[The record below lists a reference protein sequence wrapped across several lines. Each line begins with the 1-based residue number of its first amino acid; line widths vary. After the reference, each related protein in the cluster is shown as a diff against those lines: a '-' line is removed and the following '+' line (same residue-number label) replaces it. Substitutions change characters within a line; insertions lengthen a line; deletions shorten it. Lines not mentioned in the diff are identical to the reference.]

1 MERVKSKVAT
11 NIGEVENGVRVS
23 LGHQREERG
32 GEKEKREVNT
42 GVERGSGNFP
52 SSLHSHS
59 KPSLAQGLHLS
70 RPPLQSSSKRE
81 NMETAF
87 AERLQELAAVMAMD
101 ARSSGGGVK
110 EDKEKGEELEQGEKK
125 EEEKQR
131 WVAAGSFH
139 VDEKMRRR
147 KERTLNN
154 WVIYQRV
161 AALVMGARSTV
172 IKSRERIAKENL
184 EGRIL
189 RLEKRGQ
196 GKADA
201 TKAGQGNAKVKS
213 KAYAPEEKFSEI
225 KLAVQKAHPNM
236 NLLKEKSL
244 DTTHKSSSKR
254 TSRISIKSSVASAP
268 SERGEKGSCQQIPK
282 AIYKLLLSSH
292 LQFNNGCQS
301 K

>member
-11 NIGEVENGVRVS
+11 NIGEEEDGGRLS

-59 KPSLAQGLHLS
+59 KTSLAPGLHLS

-131 WVAAGSFH
+131 GVAAGSFH

-189 RLEKRGQ
+189 RLEKREQ
-196 GKADA
+196 EK
-201 TKAGQGNAKVKS
+201 TKS
-213 KAYAPEEKFSEI
+213 KADTTEEKFCETKFCVKKSR
-225 KLAVQKAHPNM
+225 PNL
-236 NLLKEKSL
+236 NLLKEKSS
-244 DTTHKSSSKR
+244 DATHKSSSKR
-254 TSRISIKSSVASAP
+254 TSRISIRSSVASATA

-282 AIYKLLLSSH
+282 AIYKLLLSS
-292 LQFNNGCQS
+292 QFNISCQP